1 MWYHKHVTK
10 EELRHLLRNREVVL
24 AGNLR
29 LKIYGTLRCYSG
41 KRMKRENRVFF
52 QHEEEARLLG
62 YRPCKNCGRKNSS
75 FKSV

>member
-1 MWYHKHVTK
+1 MWYHKHLTE
-10 EELRHLLRNREVVL
+10 EELKRLLRKGEILLV
-24 AGNLR
+24 GNMR

-52 QHEEEARLLG
+52 RDEEEARLLG

-75 FKSV
+75 FK